1 MIVTITAVS
10 VLLFFYIIAQIIY
23 CVITNTVGS
32 ISFTSKNGDA
42 KITLNNITIQA
53 FSLDGDELSSRSQY
67 YNMRC
72 MQGIDWN
79 AYVINIVYLSY
90 DRGQVSLGKNF
101 HKVCYSLPNNNP

>member
-10 VLLFFYIIAQIIY
+10 VLLIFYIIAYINY

-53 FSLDGDELSSRSQY
+53 FSLDGDELSSRS
-67 YNMRC
+67 
-72 MQGIDWN
+72 
-79 AYVINIVYLSY
+79 
-90 DRGQVSLGKNF
+90 
-101 HKVCYSLPNNNP
+101 